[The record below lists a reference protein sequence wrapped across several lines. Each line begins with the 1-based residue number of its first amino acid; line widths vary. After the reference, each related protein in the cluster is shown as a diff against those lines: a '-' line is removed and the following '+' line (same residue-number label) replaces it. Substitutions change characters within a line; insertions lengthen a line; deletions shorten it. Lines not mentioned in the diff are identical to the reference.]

1 MVKIINKISKIL
13 VLIVFVVIIVIT
25 SIKVV
30 NNHNDKLLEVSHK
43 YIIEQA
49 KKCID
54 EKKCLE
60 EKITLQTLYDLD
72 YLEKLANPVTKK
84 YYNNESY
91 VKKEENN
98 YTFVEIT

>member
-1 MVKIINKISKIL
+1 MVKIINKISIIL
-13 VLIVFVVIIVIT
+13 VLTVFVIIIIIT

-30 NNHNDKLLEVSHK
+30 NNHNDKLLEASHK